1 MRRFVILFVLL
12 PLAILV
18 VTLSVANRTPVTF
31 SLDPVHAMP
40 WLSITAPFFFFL
52 FAALG
57 LGIIFGGVAAW
68 FGQAKWRRA
77 ARAERANAA
86 RLRTEAESLRERLAS
101 LPTPLPGPRQDAA

>member
-1 MRRFVILFVLL
+1 
-12 PLAILV
+12 

-31 SLDPVHAMP
+31 SLDPIHAVP
-40 WLSITAPFFFFL
+40 ALSITAPLFFFL

-57 LGIIFGGVAAW
+57 LGIIFGGIATW

-77 ARAERANAA
+77 ARVERANAA
-86 RLRTEAESLRERLAS
+86 RLRAEAESLRERLAS